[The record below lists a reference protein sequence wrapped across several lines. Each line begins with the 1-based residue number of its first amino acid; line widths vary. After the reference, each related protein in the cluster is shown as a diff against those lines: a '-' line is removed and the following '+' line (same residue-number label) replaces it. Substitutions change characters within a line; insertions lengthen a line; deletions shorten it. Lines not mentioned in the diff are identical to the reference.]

1 MISIVSLIHSHQ
13 QNIHQWMDKRMNPVE
28 EESPIVSLRLLEYKF
43 DLIELDEM
51 KLPRTPEEGEE
62 R

>member
-1 MISIVSLIHSHQ
+1 
-13 QNIHQWMDKRMNPVE
+13 MNPVE